1 MQLNGKTIL
10 IIGGSSGIGLE
21 SIKHFL
27 AEGMKVIICGRDG
40 LKLQQ
45 VKSKFPSIA
54 TISCDITKSED
65 VSLMHQLV
73 ITSGGIDVLYHNA
86 GLVNVHSLAEL
97 SAIAFATSEME
108 TNYLAAVRLTSLFLP
123 ELAKRNEVALVFTSS
138 AVAYLPAAFVPTY
151 SASKAALHS
160 YVLSLRYQLA
170 GLHKNIRVIELIPP
184 TVDTEATKSFTSKKV
199 SVERVAKDLINGL
212 KNNRSTVHVS
222 IAKPF
227 YYLHRFFPSLAFS
240 IVNPKNPIR

>member
-1 MQLNGKTIL
+1 MQLQGNTIL
-10 IIGGSSGIGLE
+10 ITGGSSGIGLE

-45 VKSKFPSIA
+45 TKSKFPSIA
-54 TISCDITKSED
+54 TISCDITKEED
-65 VSLMHQLV
+65 VHLLHQLV
-73 ITSGGIDVLYHNA
+73 VSSGGIDILYHNA
-86 GLVNVHSLAEL
+86 GVVNVHSLIEPA
-97 SAIAFATSEME
+97 AIAFATREME
-108 TNYLAAVRLTSLFLP
+108 TNYLAAVRLTSFFLP
-123 ELAKRNEVALVFTSS
+123 ELAKRTEAAIVCTTS

-160 YVLSLRYQLA
+160 YVLSLRYQLKES
-170 GLHKNIRVIELIPP
+170 HKNVSVVELVPP
-184 TVDTEATKSFTSKKV
+184 TVDTEATRSFAAEKV
-199 SVERVAKDLINGL
+199 SAERVVKDLIRGL
-212 KNNRSTVHVS
+212 KNNRDTVHVS

-227 YYLHRFFPSLAFS
+227 YYLHRFFPSLALK